1 MAEKV
6 NGTFVHYLSVLKP
19 YDTVLELFKE
29 ILHDIRKLDKVEQI
43 KRTEHLK
50 SQGVAHLQKL
60 VEYFLRYYMNRN
72 ENFCILQQT
81 YP

>member
-29 ILHDIRKLDKVEQI
+29 ILHDIRKRDKVEQI

-50 SQGVAHLQKL
+50 RFTSKV
-60 VEYFLRYYMNRN
+60 
-72 ENFCILQQT
+72 
-81 YP
+81 